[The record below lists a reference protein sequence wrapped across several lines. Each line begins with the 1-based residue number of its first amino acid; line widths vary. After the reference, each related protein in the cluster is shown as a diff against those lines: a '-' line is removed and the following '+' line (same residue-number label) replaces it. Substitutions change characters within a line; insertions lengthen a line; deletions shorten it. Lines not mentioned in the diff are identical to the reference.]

1 MNNIN
6 ISEFG
11 KIDFILLVYIVK
23 KHMKNFRI
31 LLVSSIIFLFTVF
44 SAQAGTRVVVEV
56 EVTKGDNIE
65 MSNEIITFD
74 KDRFRI
80 DFPGPG
86 KDVTDKTSY
95 IMTVNGGGNWVIA
108 DKQDDMFYCTEM
120 QTEEFFRRL
129 GSRATSALKFF
140 RVKVRSPT
148 IKKTLEEPGPE
159 IHGYKTTHVQYE
171 TTAKGYASLLVV
183 KFEYSVKVIDDLWY
197 TTELEIHPVKKKW
210 MNALAQSGNSL
221 IDKMVADITAKLAGP
236 VLKRETVID
245 ITNVRKKETKTQKK
259 RSVIK
264 SVADLSADELDKVF
278 TMPKCE
284 VMKDNEVEKR
294 AGVLYS
300 ADKLM
305 L

>member
-1 MNNIN
+1 
-6 ISEFG
+6 
-11 KIDFILLVYIVK
+11 
-23 KHMKNFRI
+23 MKNFRV
-31 LLVSSIIFLFTVF
+31 LLISSIIFLFTVF
-44 SAQAGTRVVVEV
+44 SAEAGKRVVVEV
-56 EVTKGDNIE
+56 EVTKGDKIK

-74 KDRFRI
+74 RDRFRI

-95 IMTVNGGGNWVIA
+95 IMTVNGGDNWVIA

-129 GSRATSALKFF
+129 GNRATSAMKLFK
-140 RVKVRSPT
+140 VKVKSPT

-210 MNALAQSGNSL
+210 INTLAQSGNDL
-221 IDKMVADITAKLAGP
+221 IDELVSDITAKLAGP
-236 VLKRETVID
+236 VLKRETVTD
-245 ITNVRKKETKTQKK
+245 ITNIRKNETKTQKK

-264 SVADLSADELDKVF
+264 SVADLSAGVLDEVF
-278 TMPKCE
+278 KMPECE

-294 AGVLYS
+294 AGVLFS
-300 ADKLM
+300 AGKLM